1 MLGRHHHDDNE
12 LTDDEDDH
20 AIDPELR
27 LRTVRTAASALTES
41 VAVEQR
47 AAKRKNMINKSK
59 KGSFFRRG
67 SEKNRV
73 AAESTSDSSGGVS
86 ASTGPRRNIYVNC
99 PISPTEADSQGEPT
113 ARYPRN
119 KVRTTSKFSLPS
131 CLDFSDHCVS

>member
-1 MLGRHHHDDNE
+1 MLGHHHHDDNE

-47 AAKRKNMINKSK
+47 AARRKTMINKHR

-67 SEKNRV
+67 SEKKRM
-73 AAESTSDSSGGVS
+73 AAEATPDASAGPT

-99 PISPTEADSQGEPT
+99 PISPTEADAYGEPL

-119 KVRTTSKFSLPS
+119 KVRTTSKLSLSNYPYP
-131 CLDFSDHCVS
+131 SDHHAL